1 MNKKSF
7 FILKLVILLIIF
19 YWIFKSVNVAE
30 TYTVLKKTNF
40 YYFGL
45 AFLLN
50 NLSNIFLTIK
60 WHRLALPLKIKSKFW
75 DLLTLNYISIFY
87 SSFIPGQA
95 SGELIKGIKLAKT
108 EGSNQKVWVPI
119 FIDKIT
125 NLLIV
130 FIIGFIAIL
139 LDEHYSKNTSLVFI
153 VSFFTVLFMLIT
165 IVLFSENT
173 SKAIGY
179 CKDCLANLLGIFK
192 INPGILN
199 NFSLNYFEDYK
210 KHGLVIYETVF
221 WSFLIK
227 LPHIFAFYLLALSL
241 NIHLNLIQ
249 CAWFFSLISIITL
262 IPISFSGLGVREGA
276 SIFLLSKTGIEN
288 SAALSYSFLIF
299 LIGILIAL
307 IGGMFELFYGHK
319 NQSNK

>member
-7 FILKLVILLIIF
+7 FILKLIIFLIIF
-19 YWIFKSVNVAE
+19 YWIFKSVNIAE
-30 TYTVLKKTNF
+30 TYTVLTKTNF

-60 WHRLALPLKIKSKFW
+60 WHRLALPLKIKSKFL
-75 DLLTLNYISIFY
+75 DLLILNYISVFY

-95 SGELIKGIKLAKT
+95 SGELIKGIKLAKS
-108 EGSNQKVWVPI
+108 EGSHQKVWVPI

-130 FIIGFIAIL
+130 CLIGFIAIL
-139 LDEHYSKNTSLVFI
+139 FDDHYNKNTLLIFI
-153 VSFFTVLFMLIT
+153 VSFFTVLLMFIT

-173 SKAIGY
+173 SKFVSY
-179 CKDCLANLLGIFK
+179 LKSCLVKALNTFQV
-192 INPGILN
+192 NTTILN

-210 KHGLVIYETVF
+210 KHNLIIYETIF
-221 WSFLIK
+221 WSLLIK

-241 NIHLNLIQ
+241 NINLNLIQ
-249 CAWFFSLISIITL
+249 SAWFFSLVSIITL

-276 SIFLLSKTGIEN
+276 SIFLLSKIGIEN
-288 SAALSYSFLIF
+288 SAALSYSLLIF
-299 LIGILIAL
+299 TTGILIAL
-307 IGGMFELFYGHK
+307 IGGVFELFYGHK
-319 NQSNK
+319 QTTNQ